1 MSWYEVVGLLP
12 LRLLPDLRQTPGC
25 ISACAWPLGLELLKA
40 LQQPTTTGR
49 CGDLEQRQ
57 WRVWK
62 GGSLDSSNCTSGCLT
77 KLSELS
83 QLDILVGG
91 FMAKELLATSL

>member
-1 MSWYEVVGLLP
+1 MVRGSWVASAAIATRPAADPRVHFG
-12 LRLLPDLRQTPGC
+12 LRLASWTGV
-25 ISACAWPLGLELLKA
+25 AEGFATA
-40 LQQPTTTGR
+40 TTTGR